1 MVRLIPRNIQFYDY
15 FRQAA
20 DNADEVGKRL
30 VELLFN
36 YQDIAAKVQQLEEL
50 EHRGDEI
57 THQVLKMLNVT
68 FLTPIDRDDISE
80 LVNRLD
86 DFVDAITAAAGRLV
100 LYRIT
105 QPTEPAKLFGR
116 IISEQATALATAI
129 SLFGDDKR
137 RREILVATV
146 EANRLEDEADDV
158 LNQAMAGVYDD
169 AHDVKSVIAAIHWRE
184 IYQRLEDATDR
195 GEDLANTLEGI
206 ALK

>member
-1 MVRLIPRNIQFYDY
+1 MVRLIPRNVQFYDY

-20 DNADEVGKRL
+20 DNADEVGKQL
-30 VELLFN
+30 VELFFN
-36 YQDIAAKVQQLEEL
+36 YRDVDAKVRQLEEL

-80 LVNRLD
+80 LVDRLD
-86 DFVDAITAAAGRLV
+86 DFVDAITAAAGRMV
-100 LYRIT
+100 LYRIAE
-105 QPTEPAKLFGR
+105 PTEPAKLFGR
-116 IISEQATALATAI
+116 IISEQATALAGAI
-129 SLFGDDKR
+129 ALFGDDKR

-158 LNQAMAGVYDD
+158 LNQAMARVYDD
-169 AHDVKSVIAAIHWRE
+169 AHDVKSVIKAIHWRE

>member
-1 MVRLIPRNIQFYDY
+1 MVRLIPRNVQFYDY

-36 YQDIAAKVQQLEEL
+36 YQDVAAKVEQLEDL

-100 LYRIT
+100 LYRVE
-105 QPTEPAKLFGR
+105 QPTEPPKLFGR
-116 IISEQATALATAI
+116 IISEQATALASAI

-169 AHDVKSVIAAIHWRE
+169 AHDVKSVIKAIHWRE

>member
-1 MVRLIPRNIQFYDY
+1 MVRLIPRNVQFYDY

-36 YQDIAAKVQQLEEL
+36 YQDVAAKVEQLEDL

-100 LYRIT
+100 LYRVE

-116 IISEQATALATAI
+116 IISEQATALASAI

-169 AHDVKSVIAAIHWRE
+169 AHDVKSVIKAIHWRE

>member
-20 DNADEVGKRL
+20 DNADEVGKGL
-30 VELLFN
+30 VDLLFN
-36 YQDIAAKVQQLEEL
+36 YHDVAAKAEQLEEL

-68 FLTPIDRDDISE
+68 FLTPIDRDDISD

-86 DFVDAITAAAGRLV
+86 DFVDAITAASGRMV
-100 LYRIT
+100 LYRIE
-105 QPTEPAKLFGR
+105 QPTEAAKLFGR
-116 IISEQATALATAI
+116 IISEQATALASAI

-169 AHDVKSVIAAIHWRE
+169 AHDVKSVIKAIHWRE
-184 IYQRLEDATDR
+184 IYQWMEDATDR
-195 GEDLANTLEGI
+195 GEDLANTLEAI